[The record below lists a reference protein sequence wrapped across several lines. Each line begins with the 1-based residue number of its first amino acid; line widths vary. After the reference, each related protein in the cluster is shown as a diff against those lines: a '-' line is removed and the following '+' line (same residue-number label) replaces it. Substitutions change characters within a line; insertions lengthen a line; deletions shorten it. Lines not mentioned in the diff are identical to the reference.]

1 MIGTVNLNRDEIK
14 KFMLDYFAGYK
25 DIKVYFKEPCGK
37 TGTGIVVSYSHEI
50 KNGASIKIE
59 EELETE
65 DIKELFTNVF
75 KEKGYEATNVYLDT
89 KQNGEGYGEYTSLER
104 IKVQLHKKEKVK
116 QKTL

>member
-1 MIGTVNLNRDEIK
+1 MIGTVTLNREEIK
-14 KFMLDYFAGYK
+14 KFIIDYFSDYK
-25 DIKVYFKEPCGK
+25 DIKVYFKETSIK
-37 TGTGIVVSYSHEI
+37 TGTGIVVSHSHET
-50 KNGASIKIE
+50 KNGSKVKLS
-59 EELETE
+59 EELEI
-65 DIKELFTNVF
+65 DDVKELFTNVF

>member
-25 DIKVYFKEPCGK
+25 DIKVYFKEPCG
-37 TGTGIVVSYSHEI
+37 
-50 KNGASIKIE
+50 
-59 EELETE
+59 ETE
-65 DIKELFTNVF
+65 DIKEIFTNVF
-75 KEKGYEATNVYLDT
+75 KEKGYEAAYVDLDT

-116 QKTL
+116 QKNL